1 MLGVPYIFTELNKT
15 KGKNMSDVLTKVIV
29 DCTTGT
35 TEVRPLTAEEIA
47 QREIDIAVYA
57 AEKAEREAQEQAK
70 AAAKAS
76 AEAKLAALGL
86 TAEEI
91 AAL

>member
-1 MLGVPYIFTELNKT
+1 MTAPT
-15 KGKNMSDVLTKVIV
+15 VIEV
-29 DCTTGT
+29 DCSTGVS
-35 TEVRPLTAEEIA
+35 TERPMTAEEITQMEERQA
-47 QREIDIAVYA
+47 EFAVRQA
-57 AEKAEREAQEQAK
+57 AEEAEAAAK

-86 TAEEI
+86 SAEEI

>member
-1 MLGVPYIFTELNKT
+1 MANPMITE
-15 KGKNMSDVLTKVIV
+15 V
-29 DCTTGT
+29 DCTTNESVT
-35 TEVRPLTAEEIA
+35 REMTAAELEAHEARSAEMAAMREAREAEES
-47 QREIDIAVYA
+47 
-57 AEKAEREAQEQAK
+57 AK

-86 TAEEI
+86 SADEI

>member
-1 MLGVPYIFTELNKT
+1 MTAPT
-15 KGKNMSDVLTKVIV
+15 VIEV
-29 DCTTGT
+29 DCSTGVS
-35 TEVRPLTAEEIA
+35 TERPMTAEEITA
-47 QREIDIAVYA
+47 MNERQA
-57 AEKAEREAQEQAK
+57 AFEAQQAEQAVADASK

-86 TAEEI
+86 SAAEI